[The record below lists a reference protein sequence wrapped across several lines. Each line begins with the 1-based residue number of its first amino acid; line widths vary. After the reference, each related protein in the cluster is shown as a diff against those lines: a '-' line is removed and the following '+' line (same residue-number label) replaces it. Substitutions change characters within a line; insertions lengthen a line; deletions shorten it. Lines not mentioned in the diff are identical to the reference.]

1 MAQKFVFS
9 GHESFC
15 CKRLW
20 LKKGYDAIVNGVNFT
35 SPDAVVK
42 LGVGKNMVS
51 SIRYWLKAFGCYK
64 DNKLTVLA
72 EFLFNDQDG
81 VDLYI
86 EDNAT
91 LWLLH
96 YSLVREAVASIYNLA
111 FLEFRRERREFSRDY
126 LFRFLERRCA
136 GMSGG
141 FNVNSV
147 KKDIGVFLQTYIP
160 PSKAGSYE
168 DYTALLVDL
177 GLIKEPDRDR
187 FVFAETEVDDVP
199 DEVILYALCNS
210 RREDRTISLDM
221 LQEISLIFGL
231 AIPDLVRIVERLAN
245 RYPEAIAYSDN
256 SGVKNVQFIGEINA
270 FSELRK
276 YYSK

>member
-9 GHESFC
+9 GHESFS

-64 DNKLTVLA
+64 DNKLTVCA
-72 EFLFNDQDG
+72 AFLFNDHEG
-81 VDLYI
+81 VDLYL

-96 YSLVREAVASIYNLA
+96 YHLVREAIASIYGLT

-126 LFRFLERRCA
+126 LLRFLERRCA

-141 FNVNSV
+141 FNINSV
-147 KKDIGVFLQTYIP
+147 KKDIGVFLQTYVP
-160 PSKAGSYE
+160 PARAGSYE

-177 GLIKEPDRDR
+177 GLIKELDRDR
-187 FVFAETEVDDVP
+187 YVFAETESDDVP
-199 DEVILYALCNS
+199 DEVVLYALCDI

-231 AIPDLVRIVERLAN
+231 AVPNLVRIVERLAN
-245 RYPEAIAYSDN
+245 HYPEAIAYSDN
-256 SGVKNVQFIGEINA
+256 SGVKNVQFIGDINA